1 MRVSL
6 KNGARA
12 IKTIMKS
19 TSVCQLIEKTQTTVE
34 IDIFLKFEEL
44 VNFSNLFY
52 VFNKEFQKYT
62 HAQTN
67 AWTSSSECQQLGN
80 DNTQNFYIFWRFK
93 SSDKSDFEHLY
104 LLQIES

>member
-1 MRVSL
+1 MLEITYMIFLFTHRPHGITVSEETICTRIMRVSL

-19 TSVCQLIEKTQTTVE
+19 TSVCQLIEKMQTTVE

-67 AWTSSSECQQLGN
+67 A
-80 DNTQNFYIFWRFK
+80 
-93 SSDKSDFEHLY
+93 
-104 LLQIES
+104 